1 MDSLFDWMF
10 GIMNN
15 DYSKADKVG
24 RDVIGDYTIDTCDTV
39 DQGYETAMWKD
50 NGDIIIVERYPNKMR
65 AEVGH
70 SKWCEFA
77 KTNPKFVYSVQL
89 DEFVN
94 F

>member
-1 MDSLFDWMF
+1 MDSLFDLMF
-10 GIMNN
+10 GIINN

-24 RDVIGDYTIDTCDTV
+24 NDIIGDYTIDTCDTV
-39 DQGYETAMWKD
+39 DQGYETAMWKGD
-50 NGDIIIVERYPNKMR
+50 GDIIIVERYPNKMR
-65 AEVGH
+65 AEIGH

>member
-1 MDSLFDWMF
+1 MDSLFDLMF

-24 RDVIGDYTIDTCDTV
+24 NDVIGDYTIDTCDTV
-39 DQGYETAMWKD
+39 DQGYETAMWRGD
-50 NGDIIIVERYPNKMR
+50 GDIIIVERYPNKMR

>member
-1 MDSLFDWMF
+1 MDSLFDLMF

-24 RDVIGDYTIDTCDTV
+24 HDVIGDYTIDTCDTV

-65 AEVGH
+65 AKIGH
-70 SKWCEFA
+70 SKWYEFA

>member
-1 MDSLFDWMF
+1 MYSLFDLLF

-24 RDVIGDYTIDTCDTV
+24 NDVIGDYTIDTSDTV

-65 AEVGH
+65 AEIGH

>member
-1 MDSLFDWMF
+1 MDSLFDLMF

-24 RDVIGDYTIDTCDTV
+24 NDVIGNYTIDTCYTI

-50 NGDIIIVERYPNKMR
+50 DGDIIIVERYPNKMR

>member
-24 RDVIGDYTIDTCDTV
+24 RDVIGDYTIDTCDTM

-50 NGDIIIVERYPNKMR
+50 DGDIIIVERYPNKMR

>member
-1 MDSLFDWMF
+1 MDSLFDLMF

-24 RDVIGDYTIDTCDTV
+24 NDIIGDYTIDTCDTM

-50 NGDIIIVERYPNKMR
+50 DGDIIIVERYPNKMR
-65 AEVGH
+65 AEIGH

-77 KTNPKFVYSVQL
+77 KTNPKFVYSAQL
-89 DEFVN
+89 DEYVN

>member
-1 MDSLFDWMF
+1 MDSLFDLMF

-24 RDVIGDYTIDTCDTV
+24 NDVIGDYTIDTCDTV
-39 DQGYETAMWKD
+39 DQGYETAIWKND
-50 NGDIIIVERYPNKMR
+50 GDIIIVERYPNKMR

>member
-1 MDSLFDWMF
+1 MDSLFDLMF

-15 DYSKADKVG
+15 DYSKADKAG
-24 RDVIGDYTIDTCDTV
+24 HDIIGDYTIDTCDTV

-50 NGDIIIVERYPNKMR
+50 DGDIIIVERYPNKMR
-65 AEVGH
+65 AEIGH

-89 DEFVN
+89 DEYVN

>member
-1 MDSLFDWMF
+1 MDSLFDVMF

-24 RDVIGDYTIDTCDTV
+24 NDVIGDYTIDTCDTV
-39 DQGYETAMWKD
+39 DQGYETAIWKND
-50 NGDIIIVERYPNKMR
+50 GDIIIVERYPNKMR

>member
-1 MDSLFDWMF
+1 MDALFDLMF

-24 RDVIGDYTIDTCDTV
+24 NDIIGDYTIDTCDTV

-50 NGDIIIVERYPNKMR
+50 DGDIIIVERYPNKMR
-65 AEVGH
+65 AEIGH

>member
-1 MDSLFDWMF
+1 MDSLFDLMF

-24 RDVIGDYTIDTCDTV
+24 NDIIGDYTIDTCDTM
-39 DQGYETAMWKD
+39 DQGYETAMWKND
-50 NGDIIIVERYPNKMR
+50 GDIIIVERYPNKMR
-65 AEVGH
+65 AEIGH

-89 DEFVN
+89 DEYVN

>member
-1 MDSLFDWMF
+1 MDSLLDLMF

-24 RDVIGDYTIDTCDTV
+24 NDIIGDYTIDTSDTV

-50 NGDIIIVERYPNKMR
+50 DGDIIIVERYPNKMR

-77 KTNPKFVYSVQL
+77 KTNPKFVYSVQV
-89 DEFVN
+89 DGYVN

>member
-1 MDSLFDWMF
+1 MDSLFDLLF

-24 RDVIGDYTIDTCDTV
+24 NDVIGDYTIDTSDTV

-65 AEVGH
+65 A
-70 SKWCEFA
+70 
-77 KTNPKFVYSVQL
+77 
-89 DEFVN
+89 
-94 F
+94 

>member
-1 MDSLFDWMF
+1 MDSLFDLMF

-24 RDVIGDYTIDTCDTV
+24 NDIIGDYTIDTCDTM

-50 NGDIIIVERYPNKMR
+50 DGDIIIVERYPNKMR
-65 AEVGH
+65 AEIGH
-70 SKWCEFA
+70 FKWCEFA
-77 KTNPKFVYSVQL
+77 KTNPKFVYSVQV
-89 DEFVN
+89 DEYVN

>member
-1 MDSLFDWMF
+1 MDSLFDLMF

-24 RDVIGDYTIDTCDTV
+24 NDIIGDYTIDTCDTV
-39 DQGYETAMWKD
+39 DQGYETAMWKND
-50 NGDIIIVERYPNKMR
+50 GDIIIVERYPNKMR

-89 DEFVN
+89 DEYVTF
-94 F
+94 

>member
-1 MDSLFDWMF
+1 MDSLFDLMF

-24 RDVIGDYTIDTCDTV
+24 NDIIGDYTIDTCDTI

-50 NGDIIIVERYPNKMR
+50 DGDIIIVERYPNKMR
-65 AEVGH
+65 AEIGH

-77 KTNPKFVYSVQL
+77 KTNPKFVYSVQV
-89 DEFVN
+89 DEYVN

>member
-1 MDSLFDWMF
+1 MDSLFDLMF

-24 RDVIGDYTIDTCDTV
+24 NDIIGDYTIDTFDTV

-65 AEVGH
+65 AEIGH

-89 DEFVN
+89 DEYVN

>member
-1 MDSLFDWMF
+1 MDSLFDLMF

-24 RDVIGDYTIDTCDTV
+24 NDVIGDYTIDTCDTV

-50 NGDIIIVERYPNKMR
+50 DGDIIIVERYPNKMR

>member
-1 MDSLFDWMF
+1 MDSLFDLMF

-24 RDVIGDYTIDTCDTV
+24 NDIIGDYTIDTCDTV

-50 NGDIIIVERYPNKMR
+50 DGDIIIVERYPNKMR
-65 AEVGH
+65 AEIGH

-77 KTNPKFVYSVQL
+77 KINPKFVYSVQL
-89 DEFVN
+89 DEYVN

>member
-1 MDSLFDWMF
+1 MDSLFDLLF

-24 RDVIGDYTIDTCDTV
+24 NDVIGDYTIDTCDTV

-65 AEVGH
+65 AEIGH

-89 DEFVN
+89 DEYVN

>member
-1 MDSLFDWMF
+1 MDSLFDLMF

-24 RDVIGDYTIDTCDTV
+24 NDIIGDYTIDTCDTV
-39 DQGYETAMWKD
+39 DQGYETAMWKGD
-50 NGDIIIVERYPNKMR
+50 GDIIIVERYPNKMR
-65 AEVGH
+65 AEIGH

-94 F
+94 L

>member
-1 MDSLFDWMF
+1 MDSLFDLMF

-24 RDVIGDYTIDTCDTV
+24 HDVIGDYTIDTCDTI

-50 NGDIIIVERYPNKMR
+50 DGDIIIVERYPNKMR

>member
-1 MDSLFDWMF
+1 MDSFFDLMF

-24 RDVIGDYTIDTCDTV
+24 NDVIGDYTIDTCDTV
-39 DQGYETAMWKD
+39 DQGYETAMWKGD
-50 NGDIIIVERYPNKMR
+50 GDIIIVERYPNKMR

>member
-1 MDSLFDWMF
+1 MDSLFDLMF

-24 RDVIGDYTIDTCDTV
+24 NEVIGDYTIDTCDTV
-39 DQGYETAMWKD
+39 DQGYETAMWKGD
-50 NGDIIIVERYPNKMR
+50 GDIIIVERYPNKMR

>member
-1 MDSLFDWMF
+1 MDSLFDLMF

-24 RDVIGDYTIDTCDTV
+24 NDVIGDYTIDTCDTV
-39 DQGYETAMWKD
+39 DQGYETAMWKGD
-50 NGDIIIVERYPNKMR
+50 GDIIIVERYPNKMR

>member
-1 MDSLFDWMF
+1 MDSLFDLMF
-10 GIMNN
+10 GIINN

-39 DQGYETAMWKD
+39 DQGYETAMWKAD
-50 NGDIIIVERYPNKMR
+50 GDIIIVERYPNKMR
-65 AEVGH
+65 AEIGH

-77 KTNPKFVYSVQL
+77 KTNPKFVYSVQV
-89 DEFVN
+89 DEYVN

>member
-1 MDSLFDWMF
+1 MDSLFDLMF

-24 RDVIGDYTIDTCDTV
+24 NDIIGDYTIDTCDTM

-50 NGDIIIVERYPNKMR
+50 DGDIIIVERYPNKMR
-65 AEVGH
+65 AKVGH

>member
-1 MDSLFDWMF
+1 MDSLFDLMF

-24 RDVIGDYTIDTCDTV
+24 HDVIGDYTIDTCDTV

>member
-1 MDSLFDWMF
+1 MDSLFDLMF

-24 RDVIGDYTIDTCDTV
+24 NDVIGDYTIDTCDTV
-39 DQGYETAMWKD
+39 DQGYETAIWKGD
-50 NGDIIIVERYPNKMR
+50 GDIIIVERYPNKMR

>member
-1 MDSLFDWMF
+1 MDSLLDLMF

-24 RDVIGDYTIDTCDTV
+24 HDVIGDYTIDTCDTI

-50 NGDIIIVERYPNKMR
+50 DGDIIIVERYPNKMR
-65 AEVGH
+65 AEIGH

-89 DEFVN
+89 DEYVN

>member
-1 MDSLFDWMF
+1 MDSLFDLMF

-24 RDVIGDYTIDTCDTV
+24 NDIIGDYTIDTCDTV
-39 DQGYETAMWKD
+39 DQGYETAMWKGD
-50 NGDIIIVERYPNKMR
+50 GDIIIVERYPNKMR
-65 AEVGH
+65 AEIGH

>member
-1 MDSLFDWMF
+1 MDSLFDLMF

-24 RDVIGDYTIDTCDTV
+24 HDVIGDYTIDTCDTV

-50 NGDIIIVERYPNKMR
+50 DGDIIIVERYPKKMR
-65 AEVGH
+65 AEIGH

-89 DEFVN
+89 DEYVN